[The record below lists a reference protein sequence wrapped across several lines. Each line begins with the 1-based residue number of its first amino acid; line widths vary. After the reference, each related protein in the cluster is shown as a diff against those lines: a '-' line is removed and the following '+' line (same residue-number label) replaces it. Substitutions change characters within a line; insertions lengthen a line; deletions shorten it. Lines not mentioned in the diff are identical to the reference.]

1 MNTLEQAI
9 LGPIR
14 SELIGHIAIFYSICG
29 KTVAENITDV
39 ELDSCAELIRI
50 TADKIILHSP
60 FAFKCNGVFI
70 SLSDDVYKK
79 LIGKELKLGDEPVE
93 I

>member
-14 SELIGHIAIFYSICG
+14 SELIGHNATFYSFCG
-29 KTVAENITDV
+29 KTVAENITEV

-50 TADKIILHSP
+50 TADKIIYAIYGTRAILETNQRRFHVSN
-60 FAFKCNGVFI
+60 KYEVT
-70 SLSDDVYKK
+70 K
-79 LIGKELKLGDEPVE
+79 
-93 I
+93 

>member
-9 LGPIR
+9 LRSIR
-14 SELIGHIAIFYSICG
+14 SELIGHNATFYSICG

-39 ELDSCAELIRI
+39 ELDSCEKFIRI

-70 SLSDDVYKK
+70 SLPDNADKK

>member
-14 SELIGHIAIFYSICG
+14 SELIGHNATFYSICG
-29 KTVAENITDV
+29 KTVAENITEV

-50 TADKIILHSP
+50 TADKIVYAIYRTRATFETNQRRLH
-60 FAFKCNGVFI
+60 I
-70 SLSDDVYKK
+70 SSKYEVTK
-79 LIGKELKLGDEPVE
+79 
-93 I
+93 

>member
-14 SELIGHIAIFYSICG
+14 SELIGHNAAFYAICG

-39 ELDSCAELIRI
+39 ELEKFIRI
-50 TADKIILHSP
+50 TADKIIYAIPGTRATLESNQRRFHVSN
-60 FAFKCNGVFI
+60 KYEVT
-70 SLSDDVYKK
+70 K
-79 LIGKELKLGDEPVE
+79 
-93 I
+93 